1 MLQIG
6 LIEYA
11 PVAIKIA
18 GVIAAGILVYAMVLL
33 QSGLFE
39 ERLKSHGAVVGS
51 MEKGRFVTISHC
63 EGVVDFVVGIGGSDI
78 KLTHEVG
85 HSTENAGYHF
95 DAFGTIGIAIRK
107 VEGFGIFG
115 EFVEVGRKWCA
126 IAKARIIASQT
137 LHDDENDVGL
147 HPAATL
153 TARHWKRGQW
163 IIIEV

>member
-51 MEKGRFVTISHC
+51 MKKGRFVTLGQC
-63 EGVVDFVVGIGGSDI
+63 EGVVYFVVGVSGSDI

-85 HSTENAGYHF
+85 HPTENAGNHF
-95 DAFGTIGIAIRK
+95 DTFGTIGIAIRK
-107 VEGFGIFG
+107 VEGFGILG
-115 EFVEVGRKWCA
+115 QFVEVGRKWRA
-126 IAKARIIASQT
+126 IAKAGIITSQT

-147 HPAATL
+147 HPSAAL
-153 TARHWKRGQW
+153 TARHWKPGQW